1 MKEAVE
7 YFYEMID
14 YGFHPDAAVYTC
26 LMTGYGNDK
35 RMDKVYELL
44 KEMKEKG
51 CPLDGKTYNALNKLM
66 TGQRMPG
73 DVVRIYKKMIQNGI
87 EPLICDHEILLSNK
101 KL

>member
-1 MKEAVE
+1 MVG
-7 YFYEMID
+7 F
-14 YGFHPDAAVYTC
+14 GFHPDAVVYTC

-87 EPLICDHEILLSNK
+87 EPLIYDHEILLSNK

>member
-87 EPLICDHEILLSNK
+87 EPLIYDHEILLSNK